1 MNRVR
6 MGLCT
11 NQAHC
16 YYSAATTAVLPYVC
30 HPCGRACTLSVLC
43 TLSRTVHSRHAP
55 CPDKSRSAKVH
66 HLQVCS
72 IKTERNHTCMTQ
84 GTLLDCERFTKRD
97 RFACFSWSSKVMN
110 SAAMRSKPA
119 LCGSQWRKPCSYP
132 RIPFLAAR
140 QRRDCCSMRTAAL
153 SPDQLFNTATAAMVP
168 VYGILLACPKSW
180 VVYRVV
186 TSHAVPFVLCAGW
199 MAAVG
204 VAASDISQ
212 VPQVVQTATGAM
224 HSGMAAI
231 SKVFMEKWFTA
242 IAWLNLLMLD
252 FLMAREI
259 ALDAVDRGIVSAHSV
274 ILCFMCGPLGYLSH
288 LLTKAIFVPKAD
300 AA

>member
-1 MNRVR
+1 M
-6 MGLCT
+6 
-11 NQAHC
+11 
-16 YYSAATTAVLPYVC
+16 ATVMTPAGMRS
-30 HPCGRACTLSVLC
+30 GRALLGNRRQRPNQYPRLHQNVDRL
-43 TLSRTVHSRHAP
+43 
-55 CPDKSRSAKVH
+55 CPDLSC
-66 HLQVCS
+66 VC
-72 IKTERNHTCMTQ
+72 T
-84 GTLLDCERFTKRD
+84 
-97 RFACFSWSSKVMN
+97 
-110 SAAMRSKPA
+110 
-119 LCGSQWRKPCSYP
+119 
-132 RIPFLAAR
+132 
-140 QRRDCCSMRTAAL
+140 AL

-168 VYGILLACPKSW
+168 IYAILLACPKSSLI
-180 VVYRVV
+180 YRVV

-212 VPQVVQTATGAM
+212 VPQVLQQATGAM

-288 LLTKAIFVPKAD
+288 LLTKAMFVPKPEAG
-300 AA
+300 